1 MTTIIPNGEVPT
13 DALVGAAWDAAA
25 AQALVTAV
33 RTASNVLATTVATV
47 RYRRRMLQALARK
60 LTDDLW
66 AESAPR

>member
-1 MTTIIPNGEVPT
+1 
-13 DALVGAAWDAAA
+13 
-25 AQALVTAV
+25 
-33 RTASNVLATTVATV
+33 VLATTVATV